1 MGPIMGGPAPTPEA
15 VDGPTKPMTFQDD
28 SVTPDE
34 GADTQAEEPQLDPYL
49 IEAAR
54 SSRSK
59 CRTCRRK
66 IDKDTLRLGILLEGP
81 YGTGYLW
88 HHLKCAARKR
98 IEDVEAAYEEQA
110 WGEGVEVPPLDDLR
124 ELKEVAEKKAAE
136 RKTPPWA
143 ERAKSGRSKCKHCD
157 ELIEQGTWRVI
168 LGREVEFF
176 GQTRTGPVNI
186 HPACV
191 MAELQEEHCA
201 TEPEELEPG
210 IRANGAELSEDDL
223 IQVLAQ
229 IGDVA

>member
-1 MGPIMGGPAPTPEA
+1 
-15 VDGPTKPMTFQDD
+15 MTFQDD
-28 SVTPDE
+28 SMTPDE
-34 GADTQAEEPQLDPYL
+34 TGADAPTPDSEAEPQLAPYL

-66 IDKDTLRLGILLEGP
+66 IDKDMLRLGILLEGP

-88 HHLKCAARKR
+88 HHLNCAARKR
-98 IEDVEAAYEEQA
+98 IEDVEAAYGEEA
-110 WGEGVEVPPLDDLR
+110 WGEGVEVPPLDELR
-124 ELKEVAEKKAAE
+124 KLKEVAEKKAAE

-157 ELIEQGTWRVI
+157 QPIEKGSWRVI

-186 HPACV
+186 HPGCV
-191 MAELQEEHCA
+191 NAEFQEEHCA

-210 IRANGAELSEDDL
+210 IRAGGADLSDDDVRE
-223 IQVLAQ
+223 VLAE
-229 IGDVA
+229 IGDLA